1 MKLSQAI
8 AAAKAAGV
16 QVSDI
21 EAGTKARKAVPFSM
35 GDGAPQL
42 HVNDAGQLVPTD
54 GSGVV
59 LVDVRVLDILEE
71 AQCAADARSFAKAQ
85 GVDDPREGN
94 PIYDYALMVH
104 VVVRATID
112 HDSPADK
119 PEPFF
124 DGGATQAWKLDRERV
139 AMLYEH
145 QASWQAAC
153 SPRKMKLSEDEF
165 IAWASSVAVDDSDAP
180 FELLPL
186 ATVRNCT
193 RTLVRLWFG
202 SQSAK

>member
-35 GDGAPQL
+35 GDGAVAL
-42 HVNDAGQLVPTD
+42 DVNDAGQLVPRD
-54 GSGVV
+54 GTGVV

-71 AQCAADARSFAKAQ
+71 AQCASDARAFATSQ
-85 GVDDPREGN
+85 GVDDPKDGN
-94 PIYDYALMVH
+94 PVYDYALMVH

-112 HDSPADK
+112 HDSSVSA

-124 DGGATQAWKLDRERV
+124 DGGVSQAWKLDRDRI

-145 QASWQAAC
+145 QASWQNAC
-153 SPRKMKLSEDEF
+153 SPRKLQLTEGEF
-165 IAWASSVAVDDSDAP
+165 IGWVTSLAVDDSSAP
-180 FELLPL
+180 FDSLPL
-186 ATVRNCT
+186 ATQQTCT
-193 RTLVRLWFG
+193 RTLARLWLS
-202 SQSAK
+202 SQPAN